1 MPTSGY
7 SFTSQEITVRFRAPY
22 ISESLNQQFRGI
34 VSAGVYEGFNPQVSG
49 TPLHIELATD
59 PSGRSSAV
67 AVSDLNPTTSVSVHV
82 AGTIDLDLSA
92 YASKTVAVCVDLHY
106 AFPADTTGTV
116 NIYDLGTETVPA
128 TSCVLAKVVVPA
140 AGLIPAANINIDDR
154 SFPFLSRGRDATP
167 MVSVVRNG
175 APYLTHDLVG
185 LPDFWDSASLTAMTY
200 IASNAVLA
208 PSGFNLAFRAQ
219 KNAAGLGSVSG
230 TLLQKI
236 GLPVPTN
243 RRLRLTVAFRPSVVP
258 SVGNPV
264 LSATITDA
272 AGVTITTV
280 TLQLDSAV
288 VGVWETYSTTV
299 QLPAVTTTAA
309 VVKEVFVQCSAVSY
323 TTVGVNAP
331 IFDIADVDLQLEQHG
346 PATDAIPEISG
357 ESHHTKVRLYEDAFP
372 GAEYAD
378 LTYGSGETVLSSSV
392 PGAGHT
398 FRVEGNEIVEQNL
411 TVLGS
416 TNIGVVFASSLD
428 APAPVDSGPIAI
440 GPVNATEVTLGRAT
454 KNVRVVDTLLVN
466 TTLNPDLAKLH
477 IDGPITVSSALFHGR
492 PGPSST
498 FLFDLP
504 DGGEGFSFSSNANF
518 LELKTPDAALAGL
531 PIVARTS
538 VQYLGVV
545 SFDRLGSA
553 LDTRAAIRFST
564 NDTTTG
570 LDVRATLNPD
580 NSFVI
585 GREDGV
591 VLGGTPPGGTIRG
604 TDRAGTVDS
613 IGGTLTLRGGASTG
627 TAVGGDLVFQTSPVG
642 GVSGTAVN
650 APVTRLTIADTGVA
664 TFTNQLNQSGG
675 SANLTTGSF
684 GASISSTTGNIFVQA
699 SLGGNVSV
707 SAGGVGTAQL
717 RTTGT
722 GDATVITV
730 GAADAVVQATGGGNV
745 LLSAT
750 ALTSGIVLFAG
761 GALPAASPGD
771 VLLGNALGSGGV
783 SLFAGGTPSAPA
795 SNELKMGSA
804 GSISLLTTNAFG
816 KIGLT
821 AAGVG
826 ITLTTTGAAA
836 DIDVTSTSR
845 IKLDATT
852 TVEISSGGTSDV
864 IITAADDIQAIASG
878 DVVVTAASGP
888 INLGG
893 LFKVRNI
900 AAGTSVSIEG
910 AVTKQT
916 ADESIDDATISL
928 PVINLLAGTYEFK
941 AVVGIETGAAT
952 NKVDLK
958 IDAASGLTVGSA
970 VNTTTS
976 DTVAGSVTPLLF
988 SGGSVTF
995 PGVLQSSSDQ
1005 VRMVEGVIQFTISSA
1020 VTCSVIH
1027 AGNPSTLK
1035 RGSFFRFLQIFTT

>member
-200 IASNAVLA
+200 IASSAVLA
-208 PSGFNLAFRAQ
+208 PSGFNLAFRAR

-280 TLQLDSAV
+280 TLQLDSTV

-398 FRVEGNEIVEQNL
+398 FRVEGNEIVEQDL

-416 TNIGVVFASSLD
+416 TNIGTVFASSLD
-428 APAPVDSGPIAI
+428 APAPVNSGPIAI

-466 TTLNPDLAKLH
+466 TVLNPFSAKVS
-477 IDGPITVSSALFHGR
+477 IDGGLYQTGGRISLNAGVSPLYMQTSSGDVTIEAATTGYVEVITDTGPITIQ
-492 PGPSST
+492 
-498 FLFDLP
+498 
-504 DGGEGFSFSSNANF
+504 SFSNSAS
-518 LELKTPDAALAGL
+518 LIGATGAL
-531 PIVARTS
+531 VWS
-538 VQYLGVV
+538 
-545 SFDRLGSA
+545 
-553 LDTRAAIRFST
+553 
-564 NDTTTG
+564 
-570 LDVRATLNPD
+570 
-580 NSFVI
+580 
-585 GREDGV
+585 
-591 VLGGTPPGGTIRG
+591 
-604 TDRAGTVDS
+604 
-613 IGGTLTLRGGASTG
+613 G
-627 TAVGGDLVFQTSPVG
+627 TALPPVFTGDTMIGSELGVG
-642 GVSGTAVN
+642 GVSIFAGGQPPN
-650 APVTRLTIADTGVA
+650 APMNALLISALTTVNI
-664 TFTNQLNQSGG
+664 G
-675 SANLTTGSF
+675 SAILPAAVVEAIDIDIA
-684 GASISSTTGNIFVQA
+684 AS
-699 SLGGNVSV
+699 
-707 SAGGVGTAQL
+707 
-717 RTTGT
+717 T
-722 GDATVITV
+722 GDALLRSAS
-730 GAADAVVQATGGGNV
+730 GGVVVATGTPPAPIAGS
-745 LLSAT
+745 LILSAT
-750 ALTSGIVLFAG
+750 GV
-761 GALPAASPGD
+761 
-771 VLLGNALGSGGV
+771 LGS
-783 SLFAGGTPSAPA
+783 
-795 SNELKMGSA
+795 
-804 GSISLLTTNAFG
+804 
-816 KIGLT
+816 
-821 AAGVG
+821 
-826 ITLTTTGAAA
+826 
-836 DIDVTSTSR
+836 DIF
-845 IKLDATT
+845 
-852 TVEISSGGTSDV
+852 
-864 IITAADDIQAIASG
+864 ITAADDVSINTGSVSGNGDFLVTSARDANFTLPASG
-878 DVVVTAASGP
+878 IFRVNTAQLISATAALVDANSFQPRATTYIDNNVTRRNIVKARGVLIRTLGGWVALAGSFGIGTLVVQSAGPFADSLRVNLTHVFALDSGIAEMEVSATWMEKAGINGVAPTMLRVNSPDASGFYIEAYDFSTSAWLDFNVNPLWVNRHIMIVVT
-888 INLGG
+888 
-893 LFKVRNI
+893 
-900 AAGTSVSIEG
+900 
-910 AVTKQT
+910 
-916 ADESIDDATISL
+916 
-928 PVINLLAGTYEFK
+928 
-941 AVVGIETGAAT
+941 
-952 NKVDLK
+952 
-958 IDAASGLTVGSA
+958 
-970 VNTTTS
+970 
-976 DTVAGSVTPLLF
+976 
-988 SGGSVTF
+988 
-995 PGVLQSSSDQ
+995 
-1005 VRMVEGVIQFTISSA
+1005 
-1020 VTCSVIH
+1020 
-1027 AGNPSTLK
+1027 GN
-1035 RGSFFRFLQIFTT
+1035 

>member
-34 VSAGVYEGFNPQVSG
+34 VSAGVYEGFNPQASG

-200 IASNAVLA
+200 IASSAVLA
-208 PSGFNLAFRAQ
+208 PSGFDLTFRAR

-398 FRVEGNEIVEQNL
+398 FRVEGNEIVEQDL

-416 TNIGVVFASSLD
+416 TNIGTVFASSLD
-428 APAPVDSGPIAI
+428 APAPVNSGSIAI

-466 TTLNPDLAKLH
+466 TTLNPDSAKLH

-498 FLFDLP
+498 FQFDLP

-518 LELKTPDAALAGL
+518 LDLKTPDAALAGL

-538 VQYLGVV
+538 VQFLGVV

-591 VLGGTPPGGTIRG
+591 VLGGTPPGGTMRG

-613 IGGTLTLRGGASTG
+613 TGGTLTLRGGASTG
-627 TAVGGDLVFQTSPVG
+627 TAIGGDLVFQTSPAG

-650 APVTRLTIADTGVA
+650 APVTRLTISDTGVA
-664 TFTNQLNQSGG
+664 TFTNQLNQGGG

-717 RTTGT
+717 RTTGS

-750 ALTSGIVLFAG
+750 ALASGIVLFAG

-783 SLFAGGTPSAPA
+783 SIFAGGTPSAPA
-795 SNELKMGSA
+795 SNELKIGSA
-804 GSISLLTTNAFG
+804 GVVTLNSASNTFMTSGNQFMV
-816 KIGLT
+816 T
-821 AAGVG
+821 AATQVVITSGG
-826 ITLTTTGAAA
+826 GNPITLTSVGTLNLTADGPVNITTGTPGGIISLDGIVRTRRDAGGAAF
-836 DIDVTSTSR
+836 DIDGAVTHVTSTVLMVDGPDTQNFPTIALLKGIYNLKAMVFVDPTGASS
-845 IKLDATT
+845 LDLT
-852 TVEISSGGTSDV
+852 I
-864 IITAADDIQAIASG
+864 
-878 DVVVTAASGP
+878 AASAG
-888 INLGG
+888 
-893 LFKVRNI
+893 NI
-900 AAGTSVSIEG
+900 QGFLVNSLLEDS
-910 AVTKQT
+910 
-916 ADESIDDATISL
+916 ATHNEKL
-928 PVINLLAGTYEFK
+928 VY
-941 AVVGIETGAAT
+941 
-952 NKVDLK
+952 
-958 IDAASGLTVGSA
+958 
-970 VNTTTS
+970 
-976 DTVAGSVTPLLF
+976 F
-988 SGGSVTF
+988 SGALSNTF
-995 PGVLQSSSDQ
+995 VYDTGTNANCARILDGTIEFLSDC
-1005 VRMVEGVIQFTISSA
+1005 T
-1020 VTCSVIH
+1020 VTCSLTIS
-1027 AGNPSTLK
+1027 GNDVSLK
-1035 RGSFFRFLQIFTT
+1035 KGSFFRFFMIRAT

>member
-128 TSCVLAKVVVPA
+128 TSCVLAKVIVPA

-200 IASNAVLA
+200 IASSAVLA

-398 FRVEGNEIVEQNL
+398 FRVEGNEIVEQDL

-416 TNIGVVFASSLD
+416 TNIGTVFASSLD
-428 APAPVDSGPIAI
+428 APAPVNSGPIAI

-466 TTLNPDLAKLH
+466 TVLNPFSAKVS
-477 IDGPITVSSALFHGR
+477 IDGGLFQTGGRISLDAGVSPLYMQTSSGDVTIEAATTGYVEVITDTGPITIQ
-492 PGPSST
+492 
-498 FLFDLP
+498 
-504 DGGEGFSFSSNANF
+504 SFSNSAS
-518 LELKTPDAALAGL
+518 LIGATGAL
-531 PIVARTS
+531 VWS
-538 VQYLGVV
+538 
-545 SFDRLGSA
+545 
-553 LDTRAAIRFST
+553 
-564 NDTTTG
+564 
-570 LDVRATLNPD
+570 
-580 NSFVI
+580 
-585 GREDGV
+585 
-591 VLGGTPPGGTIRG
+591 
-604 TDRAGTVDS
+604 
-613 IGGTLTLRGGASTG
+613 G
-627 TAVGGDLVFQTSPVG
+627 TALPPVFTGDTMIGSELGVG
-642 GVSGTAVN
+642 GVSIFAGGQPPN
-650 APVTRLTIADTGVA
+650 APMNALLISALTTVNIGSAILPAAVVEAIDIDIAASTGDALLRSASGGIVVA
-664 TFTNQLNQSGG
+664 TGTPPTPVAGDILIRAASAGG
-675 SANLTTGSF
+675 D
-684 GASISSTTGNIFVQA
+684 VEVR
-699 SLGGNVSV
+699 SLLGNVSLQA
-707 SAGGVGTAQL
+707 SN
-717 RTTGT
+717 
-722 GDATVITV
+722 GDAAVLTGFGDVTI
-730 GAADAVVQATGGGNV
+730 GAFVGNV
-745 LLSAT
+745 VVGSLSNGG
-750 ALTSGIVLFAG
+750 LSLYAG
-761 GALPAASPGD
+761 
-771 VLLGNALGSGGV
+771 
-783 SLFAGGTPSAPA
+783 SAPA
-795 SNELKMGSA
+795 IGPFGSTQLVGRA
-804 GSISLLTTNAFG
+804 GVVIFAGDAAPPAPTDDDIRLSSEGSISLLTNSASIFDG
-816 KIGLT
+816 ISLT
-821 AAGVG
+821 AAGFGV
-826 ITLTTTGAAA
+826 TLTTTGAAA
-836 DIDVTSTSR
+836 DIDVTSAKR

-864 IITAADDIQAIASG
+864 IITAADNIQAIASG

-888 INLGG
+888 INLGS

-900 AAGTSVSIEG
+900 VAGTSVSIEG

-916 ADESIDDATISL
+916 DNAAIEDATIHL

-941 AVVGIETGAAT
+941 AIVGIKTGAAS

-988 SGGSVTF
+988 SGVSVTF
-995 PGVLQSSSDQ
+995 PGVNQSSSDQ
-1005 VRMVEGVIQFTISSA
+1005 VRMVEGVIQFTVSSA

>member
-200 IASNAVLA
+200 IASSAVLA

-372 GAEYAD
+372 GAEYAQ
-378 LTYGSGETVLSSSV
+378 LTFDGATTLLTSSLL
-392 PGAGHT
+392 PAAHT
-398 FRVEGNEIVEQNL
+398 FQIDGNLVVTENF
-411 TVLGS
+411 TVGGDTFLS
-416 TNIGVVFASSLD
+416 NID
-428 APAPVDSGPIAI
+428 APAPVDSGPVTI
-440 GPVNATEVTLGRAT
+440 GAVNATEVVIGRAG
-454 KNVRVVDTLLVN
+454 KNVKVVDNLLVN
-466 TTLNPDLAKLH
+466 TVLNPDSAKLFVVG
-477 IDGPITVSSALFHGR
+477 DF
-492 PGPSST
+492 
-498 FLFDLP
+498 
-504 DGGEGFSFSSNANF
+504 
-518 LELKTPDAALAGL
+518 
-531 PIVARTS
+531 S
-538 VQYLGVV
+538 VQGGLKQ
-545 SFDRLGSA
+545 
-553 LDTRAAIRFST
+553 
-564 NDTTTG
+564 TT
-570 LDVRATLNPD
+570 
-580 NSFVI
+580 
-585 GREDGV
+585 
-591 VLGGTPPGGTIRG
+591 
-604 TDRAGTVDS
+604 GTVDIQTGS
-613 IGGTLTLRGGASTG
+613 TALIRATGGVVVWGGASPAPTPTFG
-627 TAVGGDLVFQTSPVG
+627 EVLLGSQFLD
-642 GVSGTAVN
+642 GVSISAGSLPAAPGGNNLLLNAVQNMNMTSSIISVGN
-650 APVTRLTIADTGVA
+650 AVTQRVTTQAGRLAFATIAVPTVP
-664 TFTNQLNQSGG
+664 
-675 SANLTTGSF
+675 
-684 GASISSTTGNIFVQA
+684 
-699 SLGGNVSV
+699 
-707 SAGGVGTAQL
+707 SAGGISIEAAANVVIVAQTLLASTIDIDL
-717 RTTGT
+717 R
-722 GDATVITV
+722 
-730 GAADAVVQATGGGNV
+730 AADDIKIAATGGGV
-745 LLSAT
+745 S
-750 ALTSGIVLFAG
+750 IFAG
-761 GALPAASPGD
+761 GSSPAPIANALLISAASTVNLGSTSLAAAVVEAIDIDIAASTGD
-771 VLLGNALGSGGV
+771 ALLRSASGGV
-783 SLFAGGTPSAPA
+783 VV
-795 SNELKMGSA
+795 
-804 GSISLLTTNAFG
+804 
-816 KIGLT
+816 
-821 AAGVG
+821 AAGVPPAPTAG
-826 ITLTTTGAAA
+826 N
-836 DIDVTSTSR
+836 
-845 IKLDATT
+845 
-852 TVEISSGGTSDV
+852 V
-864 IITAADDIQAIASG
+864 I
-878 DVVVTAASGP
+878 VTAASDILLTPTGAIKTGGATRTIGQTGVASGRFNHFANDVDVLGLLLP
-888 INLGG
+888 RQASTTLPSTPNDLMKIVDHHRVVCHGQVLAGNLTLASSSRFNATASDLGSDISIT
-893 LFKVRNI
+893 FTEFI
-900 AAGTSVSIEG
+900 AHPY
-910 AVTKQT
+910 
-916 ADESIDDATISL
+916 TI
-928 PVINLLAGTYEFK
+928 LLAATGTM
-941 AVVGIETGAAT
+941 VGRFVRQTGAGVLSGFAVACEDHT
-952 NKVDLK
+952 GASVNLTLTGGFYFAVIGKS
-958 IDAASGLTVGSA
+958 DAALT
-970 VNTTTS
+970 
-976 DTVAGSVTPLLF
+976 
-988 SGGSVTF
+988 
-995 PGVLQSSSDQ
+995 
-1005 VRMVEGVIQFTISSA
+1005 
-1020 VTCSVIH
+1020 
-1027 AGNPSTLK
+1027 
-1035 RGSFFRFLQIFTT
+1035 

>member
-200 IASNAVLA
+200 IASSAVLA

-372 GAEYAD
+372 GAEYAQ
-378 LTYGSGETVLSSSV
+378 LTFDGATTLLTSSLL
-392 PGAGHT
+392 PAAHT
-398 FRVEGNEIVEQNL
+398 FQIDGNLVVTENF
-411 TVLGS
+411 TVGGDTFLS
-416 TNIGVVFASSLD
+416 NID
-428 APAPVDSGPIAI
+428 APAPVDSGPVTI
-440 GPVNATEVTLGRAT
+440 GAVNATEVVIGRAG
-454 KNVRVVDTLLVN
+454 KNVKVVDTLLVN
-466 TTLNPDLAKLH
+466 TVLNPDSAKLFVVGDFSVQGGLKQTTGTVD
-477 IDGPITVSSALFHGR
+477 IQTGSTALIRATGGVVVWGGASPAPTPTFGEVLLGSQFLDGVSISAGSLPASPGGNNLLLNAVQNMNMTSSVISVGNAVTQRVTTQAGRLAFATIAVPTVPSA
-492 PGPSST
+492 
-498 FLFDLP
+498 
-504 DGGEGFSFSSNANF
+504 GGISIEAAANVV
-518 LELKTPDAALAGL
+518 
-531 PIVARTS
+531 IVAQTLLASTIDIDLRAADDIKIAATGGGVSIFAGGSSPAPIANALLISAASTVNLGSTS
-538 VQYLGVV
+538 LAAAVVEAIDIDIAASTGDALLRSASGGVV
-545 SFDRLGSA
+545 VAAGVPPAPTAGNVIVTAASDILLTPTGAIKTGGATRTIGQTGVASGRFNHFANDVDVLGLLLPRGASITQP
-553 LDTRAAIRFST
+553 LTP
-564 NDTTTG
+564 NDLMKIVNHHRVVSHG
-570 LDVRATLNPD
+570 Q
-580 NSFVI
+580 
-585 GREDGV
+585 
-591 VLGGTPPGGTIRG
+591 VLGGTMSFLDSSRFNATASDSVPDIVITFSEFVDFPYTVLVAA
-604 TDRAGTVDS
+604 TDAMVGRFLKVN
-613 IGGTLTLRGGASTG
+613 IGST
-627 TAVGGDLVFQTSPVG
+627 
-642 GVSGTAVN
+642 
-650 APVTRLTIADTGVA
+650 
-664 TFTNQLNQSGG
+664 
-675 SANLTTGSF
+675 SAF
-684 GASISSTTGNIFVQA
+684 
-699 SLGGNVSV
+699 SV
-707 SAGGVGTAQL
+707 SAYDHLGN
-717 RTTGT
+717 
-722 GDATVITV
+722 
-730 GAADAVVQATGGGNV
+730 VVDLTSTGGFYFVVIGR
-745 LLSAT
+745 SDF
-750 ALTSGIVLFAG
+750 ALT
-761 GALPAASPGD
+761 
-771 VLLGNALGSGGV
+771 
-783 SLFAGGTPSAPA
+783 
-795 SNELKMGSA
+795 
-804 GSISLLTTNAFG
+804 
-816 KIGLT
+816 
-821 AAGVG
+821 
-826 ITLTTTGAAA
+826 
-836 DIDVTSTSR
+836 
-845 IKLDATT
+845 
-852 TVEISSGGTSDV
+852 
-864 IITAADDIQAIASG
+864 
-878 DVVVTAASGP
+878 
-888 INLGG
+888 
-893 LFKVRNI
+893 
-900 AAGTSVSIEG
+900 
-910 AVTKQT
+910 
-916 ADESIDDATISL
+916 
-928 PVINLLAGTYEFK
+928 
-941 AVVGIETGAAT
+941 
-952 NKVDLK
+952 
-958 IDAASGLTVGSA
+958 
-970 VNTTTS
+970 
-976 DTVAGSVTPLLF
+976 
-988 SGGSVTF
+988 
-995 PGVLQSSSDQ
+995 
-1005 VRMVEGVIQFTISSA
+1005 
-1020 VTCSVIH
+1020 
-1027 AGNPSTLK
+1027 
-1035 RGSFFRFLQIFTT
+1035 